1 MYIRRTKTK
10 TAEHGDDSYTYR
22 IVESVREGTHV
33 KQHTLLNLGKDFAIE
48 PAHWPLLTARIDQLL
63 QGSAPHQAELF
74 HLADE
79 VGQLLEAAAERYSD
93 LIIAKLAQPMA
104 VATAEQDYQRVNIN
118 HIEAHQARSIGAET
132 LAWHAVI
139 QLQLEQ
145 KLTALGFNKIDAAAA
160 LGSIIARMISPG
172 SELHTHAW
180 LQSCTGL
187 DGTKIK
193 ANASKHKALSHG
205 HIEKL
210 EAQLRE
216 EVQALLAKAAETD
229 QQEANDGHDLPA
241 EIARREHRLQALADA
256 KTKIAK
262 RAAQRD
268 QHAQQ
273 EYADKVARREAQ
285 RAAGQK
291 PRGKEPKAPETG
303 PKAKDQINLTDE
315 ESRIMPSHEG
325 FVQAY
330 NGQAAVDVDS
340 MLIVAATLTQH
351 TNDKQQVEPMLDE
364 LAKLPPALGKPGT
377 LLADNGYF
385 SQGNVKTCAAR
396 SITPLIALGRDAHHL
411 PLEQRL
417 AADAPEPDSDDPV
430 VKMAHA
436 LKTKQGRAQYGKRKC
451 TVEPVFGIIKQIMG
465 FRQFSLRGLQATSGE
480 WKLVAMAYNLKRM
493 QVLAAG

>member
-1 MYIRRTKTK
+1 LEDLFVQVLAYAQTMKL
-10 TAEHGDDSYTYR
+10 
-22 IVESVREGTHV
+22 V
-33 KQHTLLNLGKDFAIE
+33 KLGK
-48 PAHWPLLTARIDQLL
+48 
-63 QGSAPHQAELF
+63 
-74 HLADE
+74 
-79 VGQLLEAAAERYSD
+79 
-93 LIIAKLAQPMA
+93 
-104 VATAEQDYQRVNIN
+104 
-118 HIEAHQARSIGAET
+118 
-132 LAWHAVI
+132 
-139 QLQLEQ
+139 
-145 KLTALGFNKIDAAAA
+145 
-160 LGSIIARMISPG
+160 IS
-172 SELHTHAW
+172 
-180 LQSCTGL
+180 L

-229 QQEANDGHDLPA
+229 QQETNDEHDLPA
-241 EIARREHRLQALADA
+241 EIARREQRLQALADA
-256 KTKIAK
+256 KAKIAD

-268 QHAQQ
+268 QQARQ
-273 EYADKVARREAQ
+273 EYTDKVARREAQ
-285 RAAGQK
+285 REAGEK

-303 PKAKDQINLTDE
+303 PQAKDQINLTDE

-340 MLIVAATLTQH
+340 MLIVAATLTQQ

-364 LAKLPPALGKPGT
+364 LNKLSPKLGKPDT

-385 SQGNVKTCAAR
+385 SQNNVKACEDQ
-396 SITPLIALGRDAHHL
+396 SITPLMALGRDAHHL
-411 PLEQRL
+411 PLEERL
-417 AADAPEPDSDDPV
+417 AADAPAPDSDDPV
-430 VKMAHA
+430 VKMAHT
-436 LKTKQGRAQYGKRKC
+436 LKTRQGRALYGKRKC

-493 QVLAAG
+493 HVLMAG